1 MVSEDKRIVIL
12 YVYDILKKYTD
23 EKHSL
28 TYSEIGEKLQ
38 QEYNVNP
45 DPKTISRI
53 VGSLTN
59 YGCDIIK
66 RGNNGCA
73 LLGRKID
80 NSELSFLID
89 AVLSSK
95 SISFPHAKSLM
106 ESLLADC
113 SIYEKKKYEYIYKA
127 SDVARTNS
135 KVSFYTIDT
144 ISRAIEEN
152 KQISFTYNEISINKK
167 LKARFDGKEFLINPY
182 FLINNR
188 GKYYLVC
195 NYDKYN
201 TLSNYK
207 IECISNI
214 KILETPIKPMEQLED
229 AENFNISDY
238 INEHI
243 YMFSG
248 KTIPATIKI
257 ANPKVIN
264 DIVDWYGENIAIKE
278 KDDGIYIEF
287 KVNEQAF
294 LYWALQYGLNIEI
307 IKPVAPRKKYI
318 SMLNEI
324 MNKYKGENKWSQDN

>member
-1 MVSEDKRIVIL
+1 MVAEDKRIVIL

-28 TYSEIGEKLQ
+28 TYSEIGEKLKQ
-38 QEYNVNP
+38 DYNVNP

-53 VGSLTN
+53 ISSLVN

-89 AVLSSK
+89 AVFSSK
-95 SISFPHAKSLM
+95 SISFTHAKSLM
-106 ESLLADC
+106 ENLLADS
-113 SIYEKKKYEYIYKA
+113 SIYDRKKYEYIFKA
-127 SDVARTNS
+127 NDIARTTN
-135 KVSFYTIDT
+135 KATFFVIDT
-144 ISRAIEEN
+144 ISRAIDEG
-152 KQISFTYNEISINKK
+152 KQISFTYNEISVNKK
-167 LKARFDGKEFLINPY
+167 LKTRFDGKEFLINPY

-201 TLSNYK
+201 NLSNYK
-207 IECISNI
+207 VECISNI
-214 KILETPIKPMEQLED
+214 KILETPIKPMEKLD
-229 AENFNISDY
+229 DVENFDISEY

-248 KTIPATIKI
+248 KTIPAMIKI
-257 ANPKVIN
+257 TNPKVVN
-264 DIVDWYGENIAIKE
+264 DVVDWYGENINIKE
-278 KDDGIYIEF
+278 KEDGIYIEF

-294 LYWALQYGLNIEI
+294 LYWALQYGMNIEI
-307 IKPVAPRKKYI
+307 IKPVATRKKYI
-318 SMLNEI
+318 TMLEEI
-324 MNKYKGENKWSQDN
+324 MNKYNGEK

>member
-1 MVSEDKRIVIL
+1 MVAEDKRIVIL

-28 TYSEIGEKLQ
+28 TYFEIGEKLKQ
-38 QEYNVNP
+38 DYNVNP

-53 VGSLTN
+53 ISSLVN

-89 AVLSSK
+89 AVFSSK
-95 SISFPHAKSLM
+95 SISFTHAKSLM
-106 ESLLADC
+106 ENLLEDS
-113 SIYEKKKYEYIYKA
+113 SIYDRKKYEYIYKA
-127 SDVARTNS
+127 NDIARTTN
-135 KVSFYTIDT
+135 KATFFVIDT
-144 ISRAIEEN
+144 ISRAIDEG
-152 KQISFTYNEISINKK
+152 KQISFTYNEISVNKK
-167 LKARFDGKEFLINPY
+167 LKTRFDGKEFLINPY

-201 TLSNYK
+201 NLSNYK
-207 IECISNI
+207 VECISNI
-214 KILETPIKPMEQLED
+214 KILETPIKPMEKLND
-229 AENFNISDY
+229 VENFDISEY

-248 KTIPATIKI
+248 KTISALIKI
-257 ANPKVIN
+257 TNPKVIN
-264 DIVDWYGENIAIKE
+264 DVVDWYGENINIKE
-278 KDDGIYIEF
+278 KEDGIYIEF

-294 LYWALQYGLNIEI
+294 LYWALQYGMNIEI
-307 IKPVAPRKKYI
+307 IKPVATRKKYI
-318 SMLNEI
+318 TMLEEI
-324 MNKYKGENKWSQDN
+324 MNKYKGEK